1 MGGIWV
7 YKYIFRRLLFF
18 IPMLFIITV
27 LIFTFARLAPGDAF
41 SGEPNPEVTFEDLER
56 KRELY
61 GLKDPPHI
69 QYLSWLKNVSQGEF
83 GVSMRFEKPVADLIN
98 ERIGNTLLLAAVSL
112 AITLIISIPIGIYSA
127 RYPYTPFDYT
137 ATTFGFLGVATPS
150 FYLGLVL
157 IYVFSIKLGWLPS
170 QGTVSSTNLV
180 GLELWI
186 DKLKHVLMPAVALG
200 TGGTAT
206 YMRYMRSEMMEVM
219 NRDYIRTARS
229 KGVPESSILFKHT
242 LRNALIPVITLLGF
256 EFGALLSGAII
267 TEGIFSWPGMGSLLL
282 NAISNRDYPIIMAV
296 NLILAVSIL
305 FGNLLADIF
314 YAIVDPRIR
323 YD

>member
-1 MGGIWV
+1 M

-18 IPMLFIITV
+18 IPMLFVITV

-41 SGEPNPEVTFEDLER
+41 SGEPNPEVTLADLER

-61 GLKDPPHI
+61 GLNDPPHI
-69 QYLSWLKNVSQGEF
+69 QYLTWLKNVTQGEL
-83 GVSMRFEKPVADLIN
+83 GVSMRFEKPVAELIN
-98 ERIGNTLLLAAVSL
+98 ERIENTLFLAAVSL
-112 AITLIISIPIGIYSA
+112 AITLMISIPIGIFSA
-127 RYPYTPFDYT
+127 KYPYTIFDYS
-137 ATTFGFLGVATPS
+137 ATTFGFMGLATPS

-157 IYVFSIKLGWLPS
+157 IYVFAIKLGWLPS
-170 QGTVSSTNLV
+170 QGTVTSTDLA

-186 DKLKHVLMPAVALG
+186 DKIKHVLMPAIALG

-206 YMRYMRSEMMEVM
+206 YMRYMRSEMLEVM

-229 KGVPESSILFKHT
+229 KGVPERSILFKHT
-242 LRNALIPVITLLGF
+242 LRNALIPIITLLGF
-256 EFGALLSGAII
+256 EVGALLSGAII
-267 TEGIFSWPGMGSLLL
+267 TEAVFSWPGMGSLYL
-282 NAISNRDYPIIMAV
+282 NGISNRDYPIIMAV

-305 FGNLLADIF
+305 VGNLLADIF
-314 YAIVDPRIR
+314 YALVDPRIR